1 MTSKQR
7 SDRAQGYL
15 FAFLG
20 SVCGGAIPTLVKI
33 LLADLDPIVLSGFAF
48 LLSGL
53 LLLLYPPR
61 VKPVR
66 KSVPF
71 LLFFGIL
78 GAGVAPLMFTYGIAQ
93 TTAVN
98 GSLLS
103 NAEILFTAVIA
114 FTFFGERMSRGE
126 LARGLLIVAGVV
138 VVSTNLDLQH
148 VAFLQGLAGNLLVLG
163 SVLAWSVENNIIAV
177 ATKKFEVSS
186 LSKYRNLI
194 GGSALS
200 AFVLVA
206 RVPFGLTTFNTL
218 VLILLALT
226 VAGATYLFIGAV
238 KRIGAVRMLLVWS
251 SSTVFGA
258 VFALVFLG
266 EQVTITQALG
276 GALIISGI
284 YVFHR
289 GQAIPEAEPFAP
301 PAGPASK

>member
-1 MTSKQR
+1 
-7 SDRAQGYL
+7 
-15 FAFLG
+15 
-20 SVCGGAIPTLVKI
+20 
-33 LLADLDPIVLSGFAF
+33 
-48 LLSGL
+48 
-53 LLLLYPPR
+53 
-61 VKPVR
+61 
-66 KSVPF
+66 
-71 LLFFGIL
+71 
-78 GAGVAPLMFTYGIAQ
+78 MFTYGIEQ

-138 VVSTNLDLQH
+138 VVSTNLDLAN

-163 SVLAWSVENNIIAV
+163 SVVAWSVENNIIAV
-177 ATKKFEVSS
+177 ATKRFEVSS

-194 GGSALS
+194 GGGALS
-200 AFVLVA
+200 VFVLVA
-206 RVPFGLTTFNTL
+206 RLPFRLTAFNTF

-251 SSTVFGA
+251 ISTVFGA
-258 VFALVFLG
+258 VFALVILG
-266 EQVTITQALG
+266 EQITIAQALG
-276 GALIISGI
+276 GSLIIAGI